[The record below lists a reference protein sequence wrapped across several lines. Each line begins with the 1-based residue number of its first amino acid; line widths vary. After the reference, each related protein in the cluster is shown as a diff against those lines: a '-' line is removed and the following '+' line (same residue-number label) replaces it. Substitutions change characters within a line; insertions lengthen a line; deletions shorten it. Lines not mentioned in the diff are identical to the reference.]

1 MEWVVN
7 NMRLKTGQ
15 NVRAWGGTEF
25 VNYEFFG
32 NLWKSNFNLRAIR
45 EVTMD
50 CGRNQRG
57 GCNSQEFWAFFKGTW
72 IIKKIRT
79 VLTQST
85 KSILYIK
92 KVNMLF
98 TVYFLLEEDEDLAL
112 TFFYSFIYTTYRL
125 MFPIMSL
132 PVFH

>member
-1 MEWVVN
+1 
-7 NMRLKTGQ
+7 
-15 NVRAWGGTEF
+15 
-25 VNYEFFG
+25 
-32 NLWKSNFNLRAIR
+32 
-45 EVTMD
+45 MD

-57 GCNSQEFWAFFKGTW
+57 GCNSQEFRAFFKGTW